1 MAKWQ
6 LYRANFLKIYRAYTV
21 KYAVCAFLY
30 PFLEKIREKG
40 AKIMFILTD
49 GKNFVMENPVKEGVY
64 IATSTA
70 VMAKEFTYKQA
81 RTILNNKCKK
91 MSWIKNYYMVNKENG
106 QAVEMSLSYKGKAGV
121 YVGENDI
128 KFDETIIAEIY
139 QETETITGL
148 AGWSINQIKTYRE
161 QLKIGLSKYDSAM
174 SDIEHALQKYKKL
187 KDGKKP
193 QAHKAAKIGYLLEEV
208 RSIREN
214 IKQCLDYIQVF
225 ENAIINN
232 YTIEKIK
239 LELTE
244 AQHKEYRG
252 RTEYYKIALEILEC
266 EV

>member
-1 MAKWQ
+1 
-6 LYRANFLKIYRAYTV
+6 
-21 KYAVCAFLY
+21 
-30 PFLEKIREKG
+30 
-40 AKIMFILTD
+40 
-49 GKNFVMENPVKEGVY
+49 
-64 IATSTA
+64 
-70 VMAKEFTYKQA
+70 MAKEFTYKQA
-81 RTILNNKCKK
+81 RTILNNKSKK

-106 QAVEMSLSYKGKAGV
+106 QVTETSPLYKGRAGI

-128 KFDETIIAEIY
+128 EFDDTIIIKIY
-139 QETETITGL
+139 HETETITGL
-148 AGWSINQIKTYRE
+148 AGWSLNQIKTYKE
-161 QLKIGLSKYDSAM
+161 QLKIGLSKYDSAV
-174 SDIEHALQKYKKL
+174 SDIEHALQKYKKV
-187 KDGKKP
+187 KNGKKP
-193 QAHKAAKIGYLLEEV
+193 QAHKAAKIGYLLEEI
-208 RSIREN
+208 RSKHEN

>member
-1 MAKWQ
+1 
-6 LYRANFLKIYRAYTV
+6 
-21 KYAVCAFLY
+21 
-30 PFLEKIREKG
+30 
-40 AKIMFILTD
+40 MFILTD
-49 GKNFVMENPVKEGVY
+49 GKNYIMKNPVKKGVY

-70 VMAKEFTYKQA
+70 AMAKEFTYKQA
-81 RTILNNKCKK
+81 RTILNNRSKK

-106 QAVEMSLSYKGKAGV
+106 QVTETSPLYKGRAGI

-128 KFDETIIAEIY
+128 EFDDTIIIKIY
-139 QETETITGL
+139 HETETITGL
-148 AGWSINQIKTYRE
+148 AGWSLNQIKTYKE
-161 QLKIGLSKYDSAM
+161 QLKIGLSKYDSAV
-174 SDIEHALQKYKKL
+174 SDIEHALQKYKKV
-187 KDGKKP
+187 KNGKKP
-193 QAHKAAKIGYLLEEV
+193 QAHKAAKIGYLLEEI
-208 RSIREN
+208 RSKHEN

>member
-1 MAKWQ
+1 
-6 LYRANFLKIYRAYTV
+6 
-21 KYAVCAFLY
+21 
-30 PFLEKIREKG
+30 
-40 AKIMFILTD
+40 MFILTD
-49 GKNFVMENPVKEGVY
+49 GKNYIMENPVKRGAY
-64 IATSTA
+64 IATKTE

-81 RTILNNKCKK
+81 RTILNNKSKK

-106 QAVEMSLSYKGKAGV
+106 QVTETSPLYKGRAGI

-128 KFDETIIAEIY
+128 EFDDTIIIKIY
-139 QETETITGL
+139 HETETITGL
-148 AGWSINQIKTYRE
+148 AGWSLNQIKTYKE
-161 QLKIGLSKYDSAM
+161 QLKIGLSKYDSAV
-174 SDIEHALQKYKKL
+174 SDIEHALQKYKKV
-187 KDGKKP
+187 KNGKKP
-193 QAHKAAKIGYLLEEV
+193 QAHKAAKIGYLLEEI
-208 RSIREN
+208 RSKHEN